1 MPRYVDYA
9 AVCLAALVIM
19 AAMFSPAP
27 WAHVCLAVWTL
38 GSAIFLLARARAR
51 GGAIAEM
58 EILGGSASPAGGSG
72 SSIVV
77 AHLEVQC
84 SRARLSQFDGPGP
97 DLAAV
102 SGEVP
107 SGLFDADVLRS
118 VLESNFVGHR
128 SLVRWNLCSFP
139 MRQYPGHSAEQ
150 AYTELLGPLQING
163 RMWHI
168 LELHI
173 DTAELAA
180 ANGSASQAAATVRKR
195 VQGLLAHR
203 GISTRPVRDPDQ
215 PGLARMWLA
224 APAEQRALLSARR
237 ESRPGEGFSLVI
249 GCDALAQ
256 AQPVDSITSYA
267 PPAQGAGPIV
277 GANENDSAV
286 CIDLCGAHLRSVVL
300 AGRFES
306 LEFLVLRTA
315 ALGRR
320 AIAVA
325 DNPDR
330 WHGLAVAAGVDVIY
344 SQFTIDSALTSGNPY
359 PLSEALS
366 RHCDIVY
373 WDTELAVPSHLTGRD
388 GGLTICRVLSG
399 DSEDIERKFGQR
411 EIRDADLIV
420 DGRVSGW
427 FTIQIRG
434 DISDSRPRRVTVQ
447 AVETA
452 AEIACLADGRSAPKP
467 FATLTV

>member
-9 AVCLAALVIM
+9 AVCLAGLVLL
-19 AAMFSPAP
+19 AAVFSPAP
-27 WAHVCLAVWTL
+27 WAHVCLAAWTL
-38 GSAIFLLARARAR
+38 GSTVFLLARAHAR
-51 GGAIAEM
+51 SGAVAEM
-58 EILGGSASPAGGSG
+58 DILGGSTPQAGGPG

-84 SRARLSQFDGPGP
+84 SRPRLSQFDGPASGV
-97 DLAAV
+97 AAV
-102 SGEVP
+102 SGDVP
-107 SGLFDADVLRS
+107 SGLFDAETLRS
-118 VLESNFVGHR
+118 VVDSNFVGHR
-128 SLVRWNLCSFP
+128 SLVAWNLCSFP
-139 MRQYPGHSAEQ
+139 MRHYPGHSAER
-150 AYTELLGPLQING
+150 AYTELLGPLQIIG

-173 DTAELAA
+173 DTSELAA
-180 ANGSASQAAATVRKR
+180 ASGSASQAAATVRKR

-203 GISTRPVRDPDQ
+203 GISTRTVPAPDQ
-215 PGLARMWLA
+215 PVLARMWLA
-224 APAEQRALLSARR
+224 APAEQRELLSARR
-237 ESRPGEGFSLVI
+237 EPRPGEGFSLVMA
-249 GCDALAQ
+249 GDAHAQ
-256 AQPVDSITSYA
+256 SQPVDSMTSYA

-277 GANENDSAV
+277 GANENDAAV
-286 CIDLCGAHLRSVVL
+286 CIDLCGAHLRTVVL

-344 SQFTIDSALTSGNPY
+344 SQFTIDSALTAGSPS

-366 RHCDIVY
+366 RNCDVVY
-373 WDTELAVPSHLTGRD
+373 WDTELAVPSHLTGKA
-388 GGLTICRVLSG
+388 GSLTICRVLAG
-399 DSEDIERKFGQR
+399 DSADIERKFGQR
-411 EIRDADLIV
+411 EVRDADLVV

-434 DISDSRPRRVTVQ
+434 EIPDSRPRRVTVQ

-452 AEIACLADGRSAPKP
+452 AEIACLAEGRSAPKP

>member
-1 MPRYVDYA
+1 
-9 AVCLAALVIM
+9 
-19 AAMFSPAP
+19 
-27 WAHVCLAVWTL
+27 
-38 GSAIFLLARARAR
+38 
-51 GGAIAEM
+51 
-58 EILGGSASPAGGSG
+58 
-72 SSIVV
+72 
-77 AHLEVQC
+77 
-84 SRARLSQFDGPGP
+84 
-97 DLAAV
+97 
-102 SGEVP
+102 
-107 SGLFDADVLRS
+107 
-118 VLESNFVGHR
+118 
-128 SLVRWNLCSFP
+128 

-215 PGLARMWLA
+215 PVLARMWLA

-267 PPAQGAGPIV
+267 PPAQGSGPIV

>member
-9 AVCLAALVIM
+9 AVCLAALVLM
-19 AAMFSPAP
+19 AAVFSPAP
-27 WAHVCLAVWTL
+27 WGYVCLAVWTL
-38 GSAIFLLARARAR
+38 GSAIFLLARAHAR
-51 GGAIAEM
+51 GAPIAEM
-58 EILGGSASPAGGSG
+58 DIVGGSASSAGGPG

-84 SRARLSQFDGPGP
+84 SRARLSQFDGPSSGV
-97 DLAAV
+97 DAV
-102 SGEVP
+102 SGDVR
-107 SGLFDADVLRS
+107 SGLFDAEALRS
-118 VLESNFVGHR
+118 VVESNFVGHR
-128 SLVRWNLCSFP
+128 SLVGWNLCSFP

-150 AYTELLGPLQING
+150 AYTELLGPLQIDG

-180 ANGSASQAAATVRKR
+180 PSGTATQAAATVRKR

-203 GISTRPVRDPDQ
+203 GISTRPV
-215 PGLARMWLA
+215 PGADRPVLARIWLA
-224 APAEQRALLSARR
+224 APAEQRMLLSARR
-237 ESRPGEGFSLVI
+237 ESRPGEGFSLVMA
-249 GCDALAQ
+249 GDAFAHT
-256 AQPVDSITSYA
+256 QPVDLMTSYA

-277 GANENDSAV
+277 GANENDAAV
-286 CIDLCGAHLRSVVL
+286 CIDLCGAHLRTVVL
-300 AGRFES
+300 AGRFVS

-330 WHGLAVAAGVDVIY
+330 WHALAVAAGVDVIY
-344 SQFTIDSALTSGNPY
+344 SQFTIDSALTSGRPS

-366 RHCDIVY
+366 RHCDVVY
-373 WDTELAVPSHLTGRD
+373 WDTELTVPGHLTGRS
-388 GGLTICRVLSG
+388 GSLTVCRVLAG
-399 DSEDIERKFGQR
+399 DSADIERKFPQR

-452 AEIACLADGRSAPKP
+452 AEITCLAEGRSAPKP